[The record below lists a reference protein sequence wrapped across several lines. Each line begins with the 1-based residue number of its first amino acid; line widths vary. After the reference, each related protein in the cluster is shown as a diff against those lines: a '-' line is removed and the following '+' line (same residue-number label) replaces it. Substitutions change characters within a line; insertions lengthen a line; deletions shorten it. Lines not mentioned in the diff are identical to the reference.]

1 MDIKE
6 IISAWV
12 IRYNPTEAQQE
23 LASKRYAI
31 CEECPS
37 KSNILL
43 QKKWTEHCSE
53 CGCPLQGKIF
63 TPKYNGCPLE
73 KWKDVEEEYLPKFVK
88 KEKTTI

>member
-6 IISAWV
+6 IISAW
-12 IRYNPTEAQQE
+12 IIKKNPTPTQQQ
-23 LASKRYAI
+23 LAIERYAI
-31 CEECPS
+31 CEKCPS
-37 KSNILL
+37 KSNLLL

-73 KWKDVEEEYLPKFVK
+73 KWKGVEEKYLVKDTK

>member
-1 MDIKE
+1 MDVKE
-6 IISAWV
+6 ILSAWL
-12 IRYNPTEAQQE
+12 IKHNPTTTQQQ
-23 LASKRYAI
+23 LAIERYRI

-37 KSNILL
+37 KSNIIL

-63 TPKYNGCPLE
+63 TPRSNGCPLG
-73 KWKDVEEEYLPKFVK
+73 KWKSVEEKYLVKETK

>member
-12 IRYNPTEAQQE
+12 IKSNPTEHQKQ
-23 LASKRYAI
+23 LAIERYAI

-37 KSNILL
+37 RSNMFI

-63 TPKYNGCPLE
+63 TPKFNSCPLG
-73 KWKDVEEEYLPKFVK
+73 KWKGVEESYLSRTTK